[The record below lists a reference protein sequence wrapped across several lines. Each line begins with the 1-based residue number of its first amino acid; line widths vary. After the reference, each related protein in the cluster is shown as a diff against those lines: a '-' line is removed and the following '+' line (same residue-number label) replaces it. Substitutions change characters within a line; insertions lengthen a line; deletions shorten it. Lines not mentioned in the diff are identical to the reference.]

1 MSLGINTKSATI
13 HSKPAPAGKPIDRPI
28 FINGLGRS
36 GTTII
41 HTLLSTHPNVNWMS
55 LLSGKYPR
63 RPYLNRWLMHAID
76 VPLVN
81 IYLKHR
87 FVPLENYSFWDQH
100 YRGFFNPCRDLFAS
114 DADPYTTKSLR
125 KAFSQLLTAKRNR
138 LLIKITGVPRISYLH
153 ALFPDAKFVHVTR
166 DGRAVANSRMRTP
179 FWTGWD
185 GLNLWA
191 GEMPAHYRQ
200 EWKRHGYSF
209 VALAGIEWKT
219 HLDQMAECRRSY
231 PHINVLEVKY
241 ESFCANPV
249 QQIREI
255 ANYCELEWD
264 AGFEAHLKR
273 QYVESENNKWR
284 TDLTEEQQHILQDV
298 LAVQLVEQGYDLD
311 EAPVQTASQR
321 GAAAGSGPAVRST
334 R

>member
-1 MSLGINTKSATI
+1 MSLGINTKSR
-13 HSKPAPAGKPIDRPI
+13 SEAPKKSGNALKPIDRPI

-55 LLSGKYPR
+55 LLCGKFPR
-63 RPYLNRWLMHAID
+63 RPYLNRWLMRAID
-76 VPLVN
+76 MPLIN
-81 IYLKHR
+81 IYLKRR
-87 FVPLENYSFWDQH
+87 FVPLENYSFWDLH

-114 DADPYTTKSLR
+114 DVDPYTRKSLR
-125 KAFSQLLTAKRNR
+125 RSFSQLLTAKRNR

-153 ALFPDAKFVHVTR
+153 ELFPDAKFVHVTR

-191 GEMPAHYRQ
+191 GEMPDHYRQ

-209 VALAGIEWKT
+209 TALAGIEWKT
-219 HLDQMAECRRSY
+219 HLDQMAEFKRNY

-241 ESFCANPV
+241 EAFCADPLR
-249 QQIREI
+249 QIKEI
-255 ANYCELEWD
+255 AGFCELDWD
-264 AGFEAHLKR
+264 AGFESR
-273 QYVESENNKWR
+273 IRGQYVESENSKWR
-284 TDLTEEQQHILQDV
+284 SELTEEQQAILQDV
-298 LAVQLVEQGYDLD
+298 LAVQLIEQGYELD
-311 EAPVQTASQR
+311 EETTGSAAIR
-321 GAAAGSGPAVRST
+321 GAETGS
-334 R
+334 